1 MKKLIFTFI
10 FAFSFIF
17 LNSINAQSYNSA
29 VGAKLGYGLNGT
41 YKKQIKENFYV
52 DFYAGF
58 RTYFILGGAAVEF
71 HKPIEEVE
79 NLYWY
84 YGGGA
89 YFGSYN
95 HSSFSNYTFIGI
107 NGVLGLDYSFDEI
120 PLNLSVDWMPGFNLT
135 GDNNGFYSYVGGLSV
150 RYILGEN

>member
-1 MKKLIFTFI
+1 MKKLIFTII

-17 LNSINAQSYNSA
+17 LNSISAQSYSSA
-29 VGAKLGYGLNGT
+29 VGVKLGYCLNGT
-41 YKKQIKENFYV
+41 FKKQIKENFYV
-52 DFYAGF
+52 DIYAGF
-58 RTYFILGGAAVEF
+58 RTHFILGGAAVEF

-95 HSSFSNYTFIGI
+95 YNSFSYTFIGI

-120 PLNLSVDWMPGFNLT
+120 PLNVSVDWMPGFNLT

-150 RYILGEN
+150 RYILGDN